1 VDYPRGRTLS
11 QSRVR
16 GGGGGG
22 GGGGSAQAGDS
33 AKRTRAPHG
42 LRVMRF
48 PGLKTLRIS
57 DANNCISRAYGRRQL
72 RVASRDVKTSSTG
85 APGALALPRG
95 MSILSRSRGRK
106 NERRTAGGQGGPR
119 ERTRHT
125 KAPLW
130 HSKPQKG
137 KGEGERREGAP
148 VGRGGRWS
156 VVRPR
161 GTAYTAVLFQY
172 FKRTPGHHTYHGRP
186 IFEVREG
193 RGGG

>member
-1 VDYPRGRTLS
+1 
-11 QSRVR
+11 
-16 GGGGGG
+16 
-22 GGGGSAQAGDS
+22 
-33 AKRTRAPHG
+33 
-42 LRVMRF
+42 MRF

-85 APGALALPRG
+85 APGAPGAPALPRG
-95 MSILSRSRGRK
+95 MSILSGLEREEEREK
-106 NERRTAGGQGGPR
+106 NGWRTRRTEGENAAHESSTVAFKATGEGGRGEEGWGPR
-119 ERTRHT
+119 
-125 KAPLW
+125 
-130 HSKPQKG
+130 SG
-137 KGEGERREGAP
+137 GA
-148 VGRGGRWS
+148 VGWS